1 MCAPDASIRTQ
12 DSQHVEII
20 EITLPFETCEN
31 FTNSQWPSTTSIS
44 SLLVGLDS
52 HELVIQSLCPAQYE
66 MKRHFEKYRSLPTG
80 KMFSVGSL
88 LFAITIALA
97 ACGNDKSTAP
107 NDEVIFSADQK
118 GNIDIYKLRG
128 ISGEISRL
136 TTAEGTDH
144 SPAWSPKRDIIG
156 FLTDRNGSNE
166 LWLMDWNGESKHQL
180 SGPGKTINAFRWAPN
195 SEVIA
200 VEIAEK
206 RSSWIAV
213 INIETGELTPLTSIE
228 EDARIGGWSPDA
240 QWLLYAIVNSDS
252 DGLRKRNP
260 NGVDEIT
267 ITSGFHTDPIWSP
280 DGRWIAFS
288 RKSDQGTSDLIITDN
303 NAENVLTVNPDAFD
317 ETEFEWA
324 PNSEHIVFSSESSG
338 NAEIYTATPDGKV
351 IKQLT
356 SNRVTDTLP
365 RWNSNGSSILFL
377 SGGNG
382 TFDLYSMDENGDQQ
396 KRMTSNSSRIINADW

>member
-1 MCAPDASIRTQ
+1 
-12 DSQHVEII
+12 
-20 EITLPFETCEN
+20 
-31 FTNSQWPSTTSIS
+31 
-44 SLLVGLDS
+44 
-52 HELVIQSLCPAQYE
+52 
-66 MKRHFEKYRSLPTG
+66 MKRHLEKYTSLPTG

-97 ACGNDKSTAP
+97 ACGSDKSTAP
-107 NDEVIFSADQK
+107 SDEVIFSVDK
-118 GNIDIYKLRG
+118 KSNIDIYKLRG

-144 SPAWSPKRDIIG
+144 SPTWSPKRDTIG

-166 LWLMDWNGESKHQL
+166 LWLMDWNGESKRQL
-180 SGPGKTINAFRWAPN
+180 SGPGKVINAFRWAPN

-200 VEIAEK
+200 IEIAEK

-267 ITSGFHTDPIWSP
+267 ITSGTHTDPIWSP

-303 NAENVLTVNPDAFD
+303 NAENVLTINPDEFD
-317 ETEFEWA
+317 ETNFEWA
-324 PNSEHIVFSSESSG
+324 PNSKHVVFSSESSG

-356 SNRVTDTLP
+356 SNRVTDTMP
-365 RWNSNGSSILFL
+365 RWNSSGSSILFL
-377 SGGNG
+377 SGGDG
-382 TFDLYSMDENGDQQ
+382 TFDIYSMDENGDQQ
-396 KRMTSNSSRIINADW
+396 KRMTSNSNRIIHADW